1 MSPRSLLFSSDQET
15 SRQISHALREL
26 ELSVE
31 ACPEIFAALKT
42 LTSKMFNLIVVD
54 WDEGLEA
61 SFLLKTAR
69 ESRTHHDVFAVVV
82 GKAEARAALEQAG
95 ADLVLSK
102 PLRSEQAKHALL
114 TCNAFTSRLKDWS
127 SQPRELAGAPP
138 VGAEQR
144 SLSVGLRPPTSVVP
158 GWPMPG
164 AAPAEAA
171 TDEAP
176 LHLSFATFEG
186 GLAGE
191 SIFKRLFQ
199 FKSGA
204 RRFSLFASTGLRGLL
219 LRGAAIGVVFFAVGY
234 VLSQPL
240 TEASSAAAR
249 AGRETWQSIRGWG
262 QRPAEDVQAAAVPA
276 QDVGSDAPQWHGTA
290 GKIKVVPVRNSRSQ
304 HARIPFDMPEPI
316 AQRAALQ
323 EPAAAPQPAQ
333 ARAASPRSVNIPDSL
348 GEPFPGVTA
357 AREVAAKVSPALM
370 DALRPVTIPGALS
383 EKLLLQ
389 KIDPSY
395 PEKALQAG
403 LRGPVVL
410 QAWIGKDGRIQEL
423 KLIRGPL
430 LLGQAAFDAVRNWR
444 YKPYVLNGQAVEAQ
458 TLVTVDF
465 NLP

>member
-1 MSPRSLLFSSDQET
+1 
-15 SRQISHALREL
+15 
-26 ELSVE
+26 
-31 ACPEIFAALKT
+31 
-42 LTSKMFNLIVVD
+42 
-54 WDEGLEA
+54 
-61 SFLLKTAR
+61 
-69 ESRTHHDVFAVVV
+69 
-82 GKAEARAALEQAG
+82 
-95 ADLVLSK
+95 
-102 PLRSEQAKHALL
+102 
-114 TCNAFTSRLKDWS
+114 
-127 SQPRELAGAPP
+127 
-138 VGAEQR
+138 
-144 SLSVGLRPPTSVVP
+144 
-158 GWPMPG
+158 MPG

-176 LHLSFATFEG
+176 LHLSFATFED

-199 FKSGA
+199 FKISA
-204 RRFSLFASTGLRGLL
+204 RSFSPFASTGLRGLL
-219 LRGAAIGVVFFAVGY
+219 LRSAAIGVVFFAVGY

-262 QRPAEDVQAAAVPA
+262 QHPAEEVQAAAVPA
-276 QDVGSDAPQWHGTA
+276 QDAGSDSPQWHGTA
-290 GKIKVVPVRNSRSQ
+290 GKIKVMPVRNSRSERTQ
-304 HARIPFDMPEPI
+304 IPFDMPEPI

-323 EPAAAPQPAQ
+323 EPAAAPQPMQ
-333 ARAASPRSVNIPDSL
+333 ARAASPRNVNIPDSL

-370 DALRPVTIPGALS
+370 DALGPVTIPGALS